1 MSLKSFLAIAIVGLA
16 AVAATAEAVVAK
28 DELVVNLVNEPA
40 SLDPHLQWN
49 PDSYYVYRNIFD
61 NIVTRD
67 DAGEIVPEVAESWK
81 QLSDTELELTIR
93 DGITFH
99 DGEPLTADDV
109 VYSVKRITDPAFA
122 SPQLGQFNKI
132 SDAIRTGANTVTLV
146 TDGPYPTLLAQLV
159 KLSVVPAH
167 VVEKVGKDAFNAA
180 PIGSGPYMFEK
191 WDRGVGVQL
200 TRNDNYWGTKGV
212 FQTAVFRAVPDAAT
226 RVANL
231 QAGTAD
237 LVVSLDSDIAQQLDN
252 AAAAKVLSVP
262 TERIGFLNVNSQT
275 PPLNNPDVRRAVALA
290 IDRQG
295 IVDGILA
302 GGERVLNQMATPSHF
317 GYVEGAE
324 AIPYDPETAK
334 ELVTAAGVKDTIV
347 FATAPVF
354 DQRIVQ
360 AIQQMLIEV
369 GFNVEISMT
378 DMANYLKT
386 SQQPGQENR
395 PMLSFGGW
403 SCACQDVDGVEFPL
417 MHSSSN
423 WARVNDPELDALL
436 EAGRST
442 LDKEKR
448 MEAYMAVQE
457 IVSANTYLIPLF
469 QAAAIYGA
477 AKGLE
482 WQPTANE
489 SLFVNRMNWSN

>member
-1 MSLKSFLAIAIVGLA
+1 MSLKSFLAIAIVGL

-167 VVEKVGKDAFNAA
+167 VIEKVGKDAFNAA
-180 PIGSGPYMFEK
+180 PIGSGPYVFEK

-231 QAGTAD
+231 LAGTAD

-334 ELVTAAGVKDTIV
+334 ELVTAAGVKDMIV
-347 FATAPVF
+347 FAT
-354 DQRIVQ
+354 
-360 AIQQMLIEV
+360 
-369 GFNVEISMT
+369 
-378 DMANYLKT
+378 
-386 SQQPGQENR
+386 
-395 PMLSFGGW
+395 
-403 SCACQDVDGVEFPL
+403 
-417 MHSSSN
+417 
-423 WARVNDPELDALL
+423 
-436 EAGRST
+436 
-442 LDKEKR
+442 
-448 MEAYMAVQE
+448 
-457 IVSANTYLIPLF
+457 
-469 QAAAIYGA
+469 
-477 AKGLE
+477 
-482 WQPTANE
+482 
-489 SLFVNRMNWSN
+489 

>member
-1 MSLKSFLAIAIVGLA
+1 
-16 AVAATAEAVVAK
+16 
-28 DELVVNLVNEPA
+28 
-40 SLDPHLQWN
+40 
-49 PDSYYVYRNIFD
+49 
-61 NIVTRD
+61 
-67 DAGEIVPEVAESWK
+67 
-81 QLSDTELELTIR
+81 
-93 DGITFH
+93 
-99 DGEPLTADDV
+99 
-109 VYSVKRITDPAFA
+109 
-122 SPQLGQFNKI
+122 
-132 SDAIRTGANTVTLV
+132 
-146 TDGPYPTLLAQLV
+146 
-159 KLSVVPAH
+159 
-167 VVEKVGKDAFNAA
+167 
-180 PIGSGPYMFEK
+180 
-191 WDRGVGVQL
+191 
-200 TRNDNYWGTKGV
+200 
-212 FQTAVFRAVPDAAT
+212 
-226 RVANL
+226 
-231 QAGTAD
+231 
-237 LVVSLDSDIAQQLDN
+237 
-252 AAAAKVLSVP
+252 
-262 TERIGFLNVNSQT
+262 
-275 PPLNNPDVRRAVALA
+275 
-290 IDRQG
+290 
-295 IVDGILA
+295 
-302 GGERVLNQMATPSHF
+302 GERVLNQMATPSHF

-369 GFNVEISMT
+369 GLNVEISMT

-436 EAGRST
+436 DAGRST